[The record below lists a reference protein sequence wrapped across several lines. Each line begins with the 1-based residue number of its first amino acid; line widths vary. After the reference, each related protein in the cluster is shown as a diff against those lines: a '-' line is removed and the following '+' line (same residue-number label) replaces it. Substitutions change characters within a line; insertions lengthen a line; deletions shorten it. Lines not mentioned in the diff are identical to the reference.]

1 MRPRVG
7 TQRGR
12 VESAKS
18 VGGSDVNDLDGESGK
33 SKRFCNGRLPEP
45 PQADNGGG
53 ERFAMIPEWAAG
65 VKLLTKTAQRVD
77 IALGS
82 LCNAR
87 WGEERVVQASL
98 SELASL
104 TKIDRRHVARAIGEL
119 ERAGR
124 LQKRLRRLTELG
136 SYDKTEYLLLDRP
149 AGEREGS
156 GKNLPL
162 GNGKNP
168 PLGSGKNL
176 PLGNGKNKHQVLPE
190 LGARQDIEEERFLR
204 SPKKVNAHDAFADPI
219 KKVLFEAGL
228 QLLVEH
234 GGLRGDRARSILGR
248 WRKLVG
254 HKNDPVLLGWIR
266 DAQRDSV
273 SDPVAYLEAVIK
285 QHAKQSEFGVGYR
298 PMPSA
303 AGG

>member
-1 MRPRVG
+1 M
-7 TQRGR
+7 
-12 VESAKS
+12 
-18 VGGSDVNDLDGESGK
+18 NDLDGESGK

-162 GNGKNP
+162 G
-168 PLGSGKNL
+168 SGKNL

-190 LGARQDIEEERFLR
+190 LGARQNIEEERFLR

-219 KKVLFEAGL
+219 KKVLFEVGL

-285 QHAKQSEFGVGYR
+285 QHAKQSEFGAGYR

>member
-1 MRPRVG
+1 M
-7 TQRGR
+7 
-12 VESAKS
+12 
-18 VGGSDVNDLDGESGK
+18 NDLDGESGK
-33 SKRFCNGRLPEP
+33 SKRFCNGGLPEP

-53 ERFAMIPEWAAG
+53 ERFAMIPGWAAG

-162 GNGKNP
+162 G
-168 PLGSGKNL
+168 SGKNL

-219 KKVLFEAGL
+219 KKVLFEVGL

-254 HKNDPVLLGWIR
+254 HKNDPVLLRWIR

-285 QHAKQSEFGVGYR
+285 QHAKQSEFGAGYR

>member
-1 MRPRVG
+1 
-7 TQRGR
+7 
-12 VESAKS
+12 
-18 VGGSDVNDLDGESGK
+18 VNDLDGESGK

-124 LQKRLRRLTELG
+124 LQKRLRWLTELG

-162 GNGKNP
+162 GNGKNL
-168 PLGSGKNL
+168 PLGS
-176 PLGNGKNKHQVLPE
+176 GKNKHQVLPE

-219 KKVLFEAGL
+219 KKVLFEVGL

-285 QHAKQSEFGVGYR
+285 QHAKQSEFGAGYR

>member
-1 MRPRVG
+1 
-7 TQRGR
+7 
-12 VESAKS
+12 
-18 VGGSDVNDLDGESGK
+18 
-33 SKRFCNGRLPEP
+33 
-45 PQADNGGG
+45 
-53 ERFAMIPEWAAG
+53 MIPEWAAG

-124 LQKRLRRLTELG
+124 LQKRLRWLTELG

-162 GNGKNP
+162 GNGKNL
-168 PLGSGKNL
+168 PLGSSGKNL

-219 KKVLFEAGL
+219 KKVLFEVGL

-234 GGLRGDRARSILGR
+234 GGLHGDRARSILGR

>member
-1 MRPRVG
+1 M
-7 TQRGR
+7 
-12 VESAKS
+12 
-18 VGGSDVNDLDGESGK
+18 
-33 SKRFCNGRLPEP
+33 
-45 PQADNGGG
+45 
-53 ERFAMIPEWAAG
+53 
-65 VKLLTKTAQRVD
+65 KLLTKTAQRVD

-162 GNGKNP
+162 LMP
-168 PLGSGKNL
+168 
-176 PLGNGKNKHQVLPE
+176 QVV
-190 LGARQDIEEERFLR
+190 ARICHWVMARISTRCSLNWE
-204 SPKKVNAHDAFADPI
+204 HDRI
-219 KKVLFEAGL
+219 
-228 QLLVEH
+228 
-234 GGLRGDRARSILGR
+234 
-248 WRKLVG
+248 
-254 HKNDPVLLGWIR
+254 
-266 DAQRDSV
+266 
-273 SDPVAYLEAVIK
+273 
-285 QHAKQSEFGVGYR
+285 
-298 PMPSA
+298 
-303 AGG
+303 

>member
-1 MRPRVG
+1 
-7 TQRGR
+7 
-12 VESAKS
+12 
-18 VGGSDVNDLDGESGK
+18 VNDLDGESGK

-168 PLGSGKNL
+168 PLGSGQNL

-219 KKVLFEAGL
+219 KKVLFEVGL

-234 GGLRGDRARSILGR
+234 GGLHGDRARSILGR

-285 QHAKQSEFGVGYR
+285 QHAKQSEFGAGYR
-298 PMPSA
+298 PMLSA

>member
-1 MRPRVG
+1 M
-7 TQRGR
+7 
-12 VESAKS
+12 
-18 VGGSDVNDLDGESGK
+18 NDLDGESGK

-124 LQKRLRRLTELG
+124 LQKRLRWLTELG

-156 GKNLPL
+156 GKNL
-162 GNGKNP
+162 

-219 KKVLFEAGL
+219 KKVLFEVGL

-234 GGLRGDRARSILGR
+234 GGLHGDRARSILGR

-285 QHAKQSEFGVGYR
+285 QHAKQSEFGAGYR

>member
-1 MRPRVG
+1 
-7 TQRGR
+7 
-12 VESAKS
+12 
-18 VGGSDVNDLDGESGK
+18 VNDLDGKSGK

-87 WGEERVVQASL
+87 WGEERVVKASL
-98 SELASL
+98 SELANL

-124 LQKRLRRLTELG
+124 LQKRLRWLTELG

-219 KKVLFEAGL
+219 KKVLFEVGL

-254 HKNDPVLLGWIR
+254 HKNDHVLLGWIR
-266 DAQRDSV
+266 EAQRDSV

-285 QHAKQSEFGVGYR
+285 QHAKQSEFGAGYR

>member
-1 MRPRVG
+1 M
-7 TQRGR
+7 
-12 VESAKS
+12 
-18 VGGSDVNDLDGESGK
+18 NDLDGESGK

-124 LQKRLRRLTELG
+124 LQKRLRWLTELG

-162 GNGKNP
+162 GN
-168 PLGSGKNL
+168 GKNL

-219 KKVLFEAGL
+219 KKVLFEVGL

-285 QHAKQSEFGVGYR
+285 QHAKQSEFGAGYR

>member
-12 VESAKS
+12 IESAKS

-162 GNGKNP
+162 G
-168 PLGSGKNL
+168 SGKNL

-285 QHAKQSEFGVGYR
+285 QHAKQSEFGAGYR

>member
-12 VESAKS
+12 IESAKS
-18 VGGSDVNDLDGESGK
+18 VGGSDVNDLDGDTE
-33 SKRFCNGRLPEP
+33 KRKLFCNGRLPEP

-87 WGEERVVQASL
+87 WGEERVVQANL

-124 LQKRLRRLTELG
+124 LQKRLRWLTELG
-136 SYDKTEYLLLDRP
+136 SYEKAEYPLLARP
-149 AGEREGS
+149 GGGREGS

-162 GNGKNP
+162 GNGKNL
-168 PLGSGKNL
+168 PLGSSGKNL
-176 PLGNGKNKHQVLPE
+176 PLG
-190 LGARQDIEEERFLR
+190 
-204 SPKKVNAHDAFADPI
+204 
-219 KKVLFEAGL
+219 
-228 QLLVEH
+228 
-234 GGLRGDRARSILGR
+234 
-248 WRKLVG
+248 
-254 HKNDPVLLGWIR
+254 
-266 DAQRDSV
+266 
-273 SDPVAYLEAVIK
+273 
-285 QHAKQSEFGVGYR
+285 
-298 PMPSA
+298 
-303 AGG
+303 

>member
-1 MRPRVG
+1 M
-7 TQRGR
+7 
-12 VESAKS
+12 
-18 VGGSDVNDLDGESGK
+18 NDLDGESGK

-162 GNGKNP
+162 G
-168 PLGSGKNL
+168 SGKNL

-285 QHAKQSEFGVGYR
+285 QHAKQSEFGAGYR

>member
-1 MRPRVG
+1 
-7 TQRGR
+7 
-12 VESAKS
+12 
-18 VGGSDVNDLDGESGK
+18 
-33 SKRFCNGRLPEP
+33 
-45 PQADNGGG
+45 
-53 ERFAMIPEWAAG
+53 MIPEWAAG

-124 LQKRLRRLTELG
+124 LQKRLRWLTELG

-162 GNGKNP
+162 GN
-168 PLGSGKNL
+168 GKNL

-219 KKVLFEAGL
+219 KKVLFEVGL

-234 GGLRGDRARSILGR
+234 GGLHGDRARSILGR

-254 HKNDPVLLGWIR
+254 HKNDPVLLRWIR

-285 QHAKQSEFGVGYR
+285 QHAKQSEFGAGYR

>member
-1 MRPRVG
+1 
-7 TQRGR
+7 
-12 VESAKS
+12 
-18 VGGSDVNDLDGESGK
+18 VNDLDGESGK

-162 GNGKNP
+162 G
-168 PLGSGKNL
+168 SGKNL

-285 QHAKQSEFGVGYR
+285 QHAKQSEFGAGYR